1 MGYRSYTKVN
11 RCSEGTKPCRDTKG
25 NEGNALSIR
34 ADWLRSLVTILV
46 YHRQRTIKALSATD
60 LYTFIRWIGASWR
73 NGMVDC
79 VKRRAYFEKLSRS
92 CWHVMVN
99 CIKRRGGSSSRS
111 SSRSRISSTTS
122 SSRHG
127 RNLGGTGGRPHKIW
141 GGGTAHASVPPIFGE
156 AVLLEACLST
166 NRLKNGV
173 KENFFM
179 KYTFFIQKRE
189 QKTDKKGL
197 VKKFDD

>member
-1 MGYRSYTKVN
+1 MELGDGPTK
-11 RCSEGTKPCRDTKG
+11 
-25 NEGNALSIR
+25 
-34 ADWLRSLVTILV
+34 
-46 YHRQRTIKALSATD
+46 
-60 LYTFIRWIGASWR
+60 
-73 NGMVDC
+73 
-79 VKRRAYFEKLSRS
+79 FE
-92 CWHVMVN
+92 V
-99 CIKRRGGSSSRS
+99 GE
-111 SSRSRISSTTS
+111 
-122 SSRHG
+122 
-127 RNLGGTGGRPHKIW
+127 RPMHPSP
-141 GGGTAHASVPPIFGE
+141 TIFGE